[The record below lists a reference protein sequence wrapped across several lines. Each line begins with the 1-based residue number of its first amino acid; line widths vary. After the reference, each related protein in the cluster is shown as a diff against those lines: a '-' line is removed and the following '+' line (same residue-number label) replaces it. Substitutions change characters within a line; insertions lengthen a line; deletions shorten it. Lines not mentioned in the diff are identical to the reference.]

1 MKDKVK
7 VTGEVSRGE
16 QPDDCHWDV
25 LVMQD
30 IKQFSFFCG
39 SRTGKFY
46 SPWFAH
52 VKTEAPRY

>member
-1 MKDKVK
+1 M
-7 VTGEVSRGE
+7 TGEVSRGE

-52 VKTEAPRY
+52 VKTEAPRH